1 MGEFPV
7 NPENGPE
14 YIPYDA
20 FQYIAWSVSALPA
33 SGTEISG
40 ECLSAILAHA
50 RLIIKYRRYD
60 APYLPDMKSTD
71 SYYNRMKPI
80 HQGIMPYKGKHAPVM
95 PDIEQA
101 DQEKQGKEKRFRF
114 R

>member
-20 FQYIAWSVSALPA
+20 FQYIAWSVSALSA

-40 ECLSAILAHA
+40 ECLSAILTRA

-60 APYLPDMKSTD
+60 APYLPNMEGTA

-80 HQGIMPYKGKHAPVM
+80 HQGIMPCKGKHAPVM
-95 PDIEQA
+95 SDIEQA
-101 DQEKQGKEKRFRF
+101 EQKKRGEEKRIRF